1 MSEELSVKTNVV
13 VSLAYQLTVD
23 GASAD
28 HAPTEAPL
36 VYLQGRGNLI
46 VGLERELEGMK
57 VGETKSVLISP
68 EDGYGEYDPESVIQ
82 LERSLFSD
90 SYPVSVGGTVH
101 LQDEANHHFEAKV
114 VAIDDATVTVDLNHP
129 MAGKELLF
137 DVEIVDLREATAD
150 ELEMGFVPPSGF
162 SGGCSGCAG
171 CSGCG

>member
-1 MSEELSVKTNVV
+1 MSFSFVFSVFN
-13 VSLAYQLTVD
+13 L
-23 GASAD
+23 
-28 HAPTEAPL
+28 PPL
-36 VYLQGRGNLI
+36 VL
-46 VGLERELEGMK
+46 
-57 VGETKSVLISP
+57 
-68 EDGYGEYDPESVIQ
+68 YDPESVIQ